1 MCIGGGGAAAE
12 EGYRYCK
19 QLAALERSGRRAE
32 RSLPEELRG
41 ITTPLQAE
49 YWADQLREH
58 PDSEFVSLIL
68 RGIRHGFRIGFQEDR
83 VSLIARECNMR
94 SAELQETVVKQ
105 YLQDELRLGR
115 IAEVGTVEEAAILG
129 VHVSPF
135 GVIPKKN
142 KPNKWRLI
150 LDLSAPA
157 GASVNDGIVKEQCS
171 LTYVS
176 VDQVASRILELGR
189 GTTLAKMDVQQA
201 YRQVPVFP
209 QDRLLL
215 GIGWKGKVYVDKVL
229 PFGLRSAPMLFTAIA
244 DALQWVMEKN
254 GTTYDFLTMGPPA
267 TGTCSRNMSVIL
279 ETFNNAGL
287 PIDPAKT
294 EGPATTI
301 TFLGLEVDSI
311 ALEVRLPREKLENLK
326 QLLRGF
332 RGRKACRKRELLSL
346 IGSLSHACKAV
357 RSGRAFLRRLIDLS
371 CTVRQL
377 DHFVRLSVSAKS
389 DIEWWFQFAENWNG
403 IAMMQN
409 QRAVGSSMVL
419 TSDASG
425 GWGCGAFY
433 RDKWFQ
439 LPWNEPVRQYHITVK
454 ELIPIVVA
462 AALWGTDWTG
472 EVVKVRCD
480 NAAVVACINKES
492 SKEREVM
499 HLLRCLV
506 FIAARYQFQ
515 LHAIHL
521 PGTENRAADAL
532 SRDQLTVFR
541 SMVPQAAKEPAVI
554 PPELLDLL
562 LVTKPDWT
570 MWQWTDLWTHIFKMD
585 YPSQPEGL
593 TTPQKTVTGGF
604 APNYSS
610 PQPQHQNVSSAALQR
625 N

>member
-1 MCIGGGGAAAE
+1 
-12 EGYRYCK
+12 
-19 QLAALERSGRRAE
+19 
-32 RSLPEELRG
+32 
-41 ITTPLQAE
+41 
-49 YWADQLREH
+49 
-58 PDSEFVSLIL
+58 
-68 RGIRHGFRIGFQEDR
+68 
-83 VSLIARECNMR
+83 
-94 SAELQETVVKQ
+94 
-105 YLQDELRLGR
+105 
-115 IAEVGTVEEAAILG
+115 
-129 VHVSPF
+129 
-135 GVIPKKN
+135 
-142 KPNKWRLI
+142 
-150 LDLSAPA
+150 
-157 GASVNDGIVKEQCS
+157 
-171 LTYVS
+171 
-176 VDQVASRILELGR
+176 
-189 GTTLAKMDVQQA
+189 
-201 YRQVPVFP
+201 
-209 QDRLLL
+209 
-215 GIGWKGKVYVDKVL
+215 
-229 PFGLRSAPMLFTAIA
+229 MLFTAIA

-254 GTTYDFLTMGPPA
+254 GTTWVCHYIDDFLTMGPPA
-267 TGTCSRNMSVIL
+267 TAGTCSRNMSVIL

-377 DHFVRLSVSAKS
+377 DHFVRLSVSARS
-389 DIEWWFQFAENWNG
+389 DIEWWFQFAENWNR

-433 RDKWFQ
+433 QGKWFQ

-521 PGTENRAADAL
+521 LGTENRAADAL

-541 SMVPQAAKEPAVI
+541 SMVPQAAKELAVI

-570 MWQWTDLWTHIFKMD
+570 TWQWTDLWTHIFKMD
-585 YPSQPEGL
+585 YPS
-593 TTPQKTVTGGF
+593 
-604 APNYSS
+604 
-610 PQPQHQNVSSAALQR
+610 
-625 N
+625 